1 MHSKWKWK
9 SARSCIKSKRKL
21 KREGWEEKSKESQ
34 TFYSLTAAQID
45 KHDRGQLCAT
55 SCYPSGNPL
64 VPSHTHI
71 HRGNRQHGAPKRI
84 KNFTILQ
91 CSQVQFFGWVH
102 AKIAKIIFQ
111 LFGKP
116 SKVWTVQGRV
126 RGNQMAWWVGG
137 ECAGCGWT
145 TI

>member
-64 VPSHTHI
+64 VPTHTHTFTEAT
-71 HRGNRQHGAPKRI
+71 GNMAPPNVLKTLQFCSVVKFNFLVEFMRKLQKSYSNCLASHQRYGQCKEGCGAI
-84 KNFTILQ
+84 K
-91 CSQVQFFGWVH
+91 W
-102 AKIAKIIFQ
+102 
-111 LFGKP
+111 P
-116 SKVWTVQGRV
+116 
-126 RGNQMAWWVGG
+126 G
-137 ECAGCGWT
+137 ESVESAGCG
-145 TI
+145 